1 MKLQKLIIENIA
13 SIEKACIDFEH
24 GPLGED
30 SIFLICGP
38 TGAGKSTLLDA
49 VCLALYNTT
58 PRLKQAANERYLD
71 ENDSFSGTGEVSID
85 DSRMLMRRDSVS
97 AQVELW
103 FTDAAGDALRAMW
116 SVARARNK
124 AGGKIQK
131 VVWTLSLQD
140 GTPLTNKSTETRTE
154 IERRIGLTFE
164 QFCRT
169 TLLAQGEF
177 TKFLKS
183 KEEEKSNILEKL
195 TGTEIYSRISREI
208 YVMKTEKEAELQ
220 ELKAQTGGIVLLTD
234 EELAALQTEQR
245 QVTEETATLR
255 TQLKQEQDLRK
266 WLTDEQKLAHDLEET
281 GKALQAL
288 TERVESDDYKRNK
301 SLLDDW
307 DRTADV
313 RFQWTE
319 QVALRQRIRTS
330 EEELEQLKEKYRLLS
345 TGLGQLER
353 MQVQCREQW
362 EACETYLSGV
372 QEKVPVY
379 ESLQSLSA
387 LSDQIQH
394 ALQQLEDYRKEKAHK
409 AEIHQKTQ
417 EVRQGATASYEQARK
432 VAEEKQQEVAACR
445 MQLEDLQVEELRQKK
460 QEADA
465 RLDGWQKLREAL
477 SVRAEKEQ
485 AWLDVQKNRKT
496 LQDDCRQQQQTVA
509 QLKAQA
515 EVCRKEKEE
524 VQQVYDKQRMSCEDW
539 AREARA
545 RLSKGDVCP
554 VCGKEVGDD
563 LKSEAHFVSLLEPV
577 RALLEEKARRAE
589 EVLTALARAEAEVR
603 SLMRLEEMEAKKE
616 TIAKEN
622 YSLAEKTV
630 TDMPLYAT
638 VKEADEVV
646 SQVEQA
652 LSAQLEVCDRLEAL
666 WKQAEEGQQRLNHLT
681 KEREELTT
689 ASEQWHRKVEEADKA
704 VSRLETE
711 LRMLEEALSRE
722 ALTISQC
729 VEKGETLIV
738 FTPWQEAWK
747 TDRENFIT
755 ALKKETSRYVEQQTR
770 REQLSHKVESL
781 ASQVEQVQSVRQSI
795 LSELPDWGQATAKTI
810 PDGPCP
816 EGLPGQWNALN
827 TSVLSVCHSIK
838 TSQKLR
844 EEKSAGVEAF
854 LVGHPEISREYLEKL
869 AGLEVEKVNMAR
881 RTLQKLDNDLTS
893 RRAEMERVGR
903 ELTQHRAQ
911 RPSETEGMTL
921 AAVEETISRLEEQ
934 QTGKLA
940 RLGAIAQMLGH
951 HEECLQRIRKVKEQ
965 IEVKQKEVDN
975 WAGVAALF
983 GSADGKKFRNIAQ
996 SYVLRQ
1002 LLAGANHY
1010 LSRLTDRYRM
1020 ECPPGGLTILLRD
1033 EYQGGVKRPTSTISG
1048 GESFLVSLA
1057 LALGLSSL
1065 NRKSLSVDVLFI
1077 DEGFGTLD
1085 SDYLNTVMEALEKLH
1100 QIGGKKVGIISH
1112 VEALRE
1118 RIATQIHVERV
1129 NHTLSRVEVVNT
1141 MGNM

>member
-13 SIEKACIDFEH
+13 SIEKACIDFAH

-58 PRLKQAANERYLD
+58 PRLKQAANERYQD
-71 ENDSFSGTGEVSID
+71 ENDSFSGQTEGVSID

-103 FTDAAGDALRAMW
+103 FTDAAGEALRAVW

-140 GTPLTNKSTETRTE
+140 GTPLTNKSTETRAE

-220 ELKAQTGGIVLLTD
+220 ELKAQTGGIVLLGD
-234 EELAALQTEQR
+234 EELAGLQAEQT
-245 QVTEETATLR
+245 QVTAETTALR
-255 TQLKQEQDLRK
+255 KELKQWQDLRK
-266 WLTDEQKLAHDLEET
+266 WMTDEQKLVLAQEEA
-281 GKALQAL
+281 GKALQAV
-288 TERVESDDYKRNK
+288 TERVESEGYRRNK
-301 SLLDDW
+301 ALLDDW

-319 QVALRQRIRTS
+319 QATLQQRVRTA
-330 EEELEQLKEKYRLLS
+330 EEELARLAQKYHALNGEYVR
-345 TGLGQLER
+345 LER
-353 MQVQCREQW
+353 MRDRSRE
-362 EACETYLSGV
+362 ELAACEDFFAGV

-379 ESLQSLSA
+379 EAVQSLTA
-387 LSDQIQH
+387 LSDQIRRSLQVTEDCRKEQGRKGAEQRKMAEARQKAAAAYEEARKIEEKKQAEVTACRTQLE
-394 ALQQLEDYRKEKAHK
+394 ALQPEKL
-409 AEIHQKTQ
+409 
-417 EVRQGATASYEQARK
+417 RR
-432 VAEEKQQEVAACR
+432 EKQAA
-445 MQLEDLQVEELRQKK
+445 DT
-460 QEADA
+460 
-465 RLDGWQKLREAL
+465 RLGDWKALREAL
-477 SVRAEKEQ
+477 ALRMEKEK
-485 AWLDVQKNRKT
+485 AWLEVQQNRKA
-496 LQDDCRQQQQTVA
+496 LQDEGRRQQQAVEE
-509 QLKAQA
+509 LKAQA
-515 EVCRKEKEE
+515 EAFRREKEE
-524 VQQVYDKQRMSCEDW
+524 VQQVYDKQQMACTDW

-545 RLSKGDVCP
+545 QLSKGDVCP
-554 VCGKEVGDD
+554 VCGRPVDED
-563 LKSEAHFVSLLEPV
+563 LGNEAHFVSLLEPV
-577 RALLEEKARRAE
+577 RALLEEKTRRVE
-589 EVLTALARAEAEVR
+589 EALAAQARAEAEVR
-603 SLMRLEEMEAKKE
+603 SLARLEAMEAKKE
-616 TIAKEN
+616 TAAEAAFRQAEAAVQQLP
-622 YSLAEKTV
+622 LAAVV
-630 TDMPLYAT
+630 TDT
-638 VKEADEVV
+638 ADGLA
-646 SQVEQA
+646 QVEQG
-652 LSAQLEVCDRLEAL
+652 LLAQQEVCARLEAQ
-666 WKQAEEGQQRLNHLT
+666 WQQVEDGQQQLNRLT
-681 KEREELTT
+681 KAREALT
-689 ASEQWHRKVEEADKA
+689 ANREQWHRQVEEADKVA
-704 VSRLETE
+704 SRLEAE
-711 LRMLEEALSRE
+711 LRMLGETLSRE
-722 ALTISQC
+722 QLTVSEC
-729 VEKGETLIV
+729 VEKGEALVT
-738 FTPWQEAWK
+738 FSPWKADWQTDQEGFMA
-747 TDRENFIT
+747 RLQEE
-755 ALKKETSRYVEQQTR
+755 AARYAERLVEKDK
-770 REQLSHKVESL
+770 LSHQVESL
-781 ASQVEQVQSVRQSI
+781 TGQRNQVQEVRQSI
-795 LSELPDWGQATAKTI
+795 WTVLPVWKQIEEEAV
-810 PDGPCP
+810 PESSCP
-816 EGLPGQWNALN
+816 EGLPAQWNVLYTA
-827 TSVLSVCHSIK
+827 VLSVCHAMQ
-838 TSQKLR
+838 TSQKLA
-844 EEKSAGVEAF
+844 EEKKEGVEAF
-854 LVGHPEISREYLEKL
+854 LTTHPEISREYLEKL
-869 AGLEVEKVNMAR
+869 AGLEVEKVSQAR
-881 RTLQKLDNDLTS
+881 RALQKLDNELTTCQ
-893 RRAEMERVGR
+893 AERERIAR
-903 ELTQHRAQ
+903 ELLAHRAQ
-911 RPSETEGMTL
+911 RPQEMEAVTPEV
-921 AAVEETISRLEEQ
+921 VEETITRQESQLTE
-934 QTGKLA
+934 KVS
-940 RLGAIAQMLGH
+940 RLGALAQMRQH
-951 HEECLQRIRKVKEQ
+951 HEEGLQRIRQLKEQ
-965 IEVKQKEVDN
+965 IEEKQKEVDS

-1010 LSRLTDRYRM
+1010 LRRLTDRYRM

-1085 SDYLNTVMEALEKLH
+1085 SDYLNTVMESLEKLH

-1129 NHTLSRVEVVNT
+1129 NHTLSRVEVVSRE
-1141 MGNM
+1141 

>member
-71 ENDSFSGTGEVSID
+71 ESDSFSGTGEVSID

-103 FTDAAGDALRAMW
+103 FTDAAGDALRAVW

-234 EELAALQTEQR
+234 EELAALQAEQR

-266 WLTDEQKLAHDLEET
+266 WMTDEQKLVHDLEET

-288 TERVESDDYKRNK
+288 TERVESEDYKRNK

-319 QVALRQRIRTS
+319 QVALQQRIRTS
-330 EEELEQLKEKYRLLS
+330 EKELEQLKEKYRSLS
-345 TGLGQLER
+345 ASLGQLER

-362 EACETYLSGV
+362 AACETYLSSV

-387 LSDQIQH
+387 LSDQIQR
-394 ALQQLEDYRKEKAHK
+394 ALQQSEDYRKEKAHK
-409 AEIHQKTQ
+409 AAIHQKTL
-417 EVRQGATASYEQARK
+417 EVRQGATASYEQAQK

-445 MQLEDLQVEELRQKK
+445 TQLEDLQVEELRQKK

-465 RLDGWQKLREAL
+465 RLDGWKKLR
-477 SVRAEKEQ
+477 
-485 AWLDVQKNRKT
+485 
-496 LQDDCRQQQQTVA
+496 
-509 QLKAQA
+509 
-515 EVCRKEKEE
+515 
-524 VQQVYDKQRMSCEDW
+524 
-539 AREARA
+539 
-545 RLSKGDVCP
+545 
-554 VCGKEVGDD
+554 
-563 LKSEAHFVSLLEPV
+563 
-577 RALLEEKARRAE
+577 
-589 EVLTALARAEAEVR
+589 
-603 SLMRLEEMEAKKE
+603 
-616 TIAKEN
+616 
-622 YSLAEKTV
+622 
-630 TDMPLYAT
+630 
-638 VKEADEVV
+638 
-646 SQVEQA
+646 
-652 LSAQLEVCDRLEAL
+652 
-666 WKQAEEGQQRLNHLT
+666 
-681 KEREELTT
+681 
-689 ASEQWHRKVEEADKA
+689 
-704 VSRLETE
+704 
-711 LRMLEEALSRE
+711 EALSRE
-722 ALTISQC
+722 ALTVFQC

-755 ALKKETSRYVEQQTR
+755 ALKKETDRYVEQQTR
-770 REQLSHKVESL
+770 REQLSHRVESL
-781 ASQVEQVQSVRQSI
+781 ASQVEQVQSVRQAI
-795 LSELPDWGQATAKTI
+795 LSELPAWEQETAETI

-816 EGLPGQWNALN
+816 EGLSGQWNALN
-827 TSVLSVCHSIK
+827 TSVLSVCHAIK

-844 EEKSAGVEAF
+844 EEKRAGVEAF

-903 ELTQHRAQ
+903 ELAQHRAQ

-921 AAVEETISRLEEQ
+921 AAVEETIFRLEEQ

-940 RLGAIAQMLGH
+940 RLGAIAQMLAH
-951 HEECLQRIRKVKEQ
+951 HEECLRRIRKVKEQ

>member
-71 ENDSFSGTGEVSID
+71 ESDSFSGTGEVSID

-103 FTDAAGDALRAMW
+103 FTDAAGDALRAVW

-234 EELAALQTEQR
+234 EELAALQAEQR

-266 WLTDEQKLAHDLEET
+266 WMTDEQKLAHDLEET

-288 TERVESDDYKRNK
+288 TERVESEDYKRNK

-319 QVALRQRIRTS
+319 QAALQQRIRTS
-330 EEELEQLKEKYRLLS
+330 EEELEQLKEKYRSLS
-345 TGLGQLER
+345 AGLGQLER

-362 EACETYLSGV
+362 VACETYLTGV
-372 QEKVPVY
+372 QEKMPVY

-387 LSDQIQH
+387 LSDQIQR
-394 ALQQLEDYRKEKAHK
+394 ALQQSEDYRKEKAHK
-409 AEIHQKTQ
+409 AAIHQKTL
-417 EVRQGATASYEQARK
+417 EVRQGATASYEQAQK

-445 MQLEDLQVEELRQKK
+445 TQLEDLQVEELRQKK
-460 QEADA
+460 QEADV
-465 RLDGWQKLREAL
+465 RLDEWKKLREAL
-477 SVRAEKEQ
+477 SVRAEKEE

-616 TIAKEN
+616 TIAKDA
-622 YSLAEKTV
+622 YSLAEKAV
-630 TDMPLYAT
+630 ADMPLYAT

-652 LSAQLEVCDRLEAL
+652 LSAQLEVCDRLEVQ
-666 WKQAEEGQQRLNHLT
+666 WKQAEEGQQRLNRLT
-681 KEREELTT
+681 KEREKLATV
-689 ASEQWHRKVEEADKA
+689 SEQWHRKVEEADKA

-722 ALTISQC
+722 TLTVSQC
-729 VEKGETLIV
+729 MEKGETLIV

-755 ALKKETSRYVEQQTR
+755 ALKKETDQYVEQQTR
-770 REQLSHKVESL
+770 REQLSHRVESL
-781 ASQVEQVQSVRQSI
+781 ASQVEQVQSVRQAI
-795 LSELPDWGQATAKTI
+795 LSELPAWGQETAETI

-827 TSVLSVCHSIK
+827 TSVLSVCHAIK

-903 ELTQHRAQ
+903 ELAQHRAQ

-921 AAVEETISRLEEQ
+921 ATVEETISRLEEQ

-940 RLGAIAQMLGH
+940 RFGAIAQMLAH

>member
-71 ENDSFSGTGEVSID
+71 ESDSFSGTGEVSID

-103 FTDAAGDALRAMW
+103 FTDAAGDALRAVW

-234 EELAALQTEQR
+234 EELAALQAEQR

-266 WLTDEQKLAHDLEET
+266 WMTDEQKLAHDLEET
-281 GKALQAL
+281 GKTLQTL
-288 TERVESDDYKRNK
+288 TERVESEDYKRNK

-319 QVALRQRIRTS
+319 QAALQQRIRTS
-330 EEELEQLKEKYRLLS
+330 EEELEQLKEKYRSLS
-345 TGLGQLER
+345 VGLGQLER

-362 EACETYLSGV
+362 AACETYLSSV

-387 LSDQIQH
+387 LSDQIQR
-394 ALQQLEDYRKEKAHK
+394 ALQQSEDYRKEKAHK
-409 AEIHQKTQ
+409 AAIHQKTL
-417 EVRQGATASYEQARK
+417 EVRHGATVSYEQVQK
-432 VAEEKQQEVAACR
+432 VAEEKQQEVAVCR

-465 RLDGWQKLREAL
+465 QLDGWKKLREAL

-554 VCGKEVGDD
+554 VCGKEVGND
-563 LKSEAHFVSLLEPV
+563 LKNEAHFVSLLEPI

-616 TIAKEN
+616 TIAKEA

-630 TDMPLYAT
+630 TDMPLYAM

-652 LSAQLEVCDRLEAL
+652 LSAQQKVCGRLEAL
-666 WKQAEEGQQRLNHLT
+666 WKQAEEGQQRLNRLT

-689 ASEQWHRKVEEADKA
+689 ACEQWHRKVEEADKA

-722 ALTISQC
+722 ALTVSQC

-755 ALKKETSRYVEQQTR
+755 ALKKETDRYVEQQTR
-770 REQLSHKVESL
+770 REQLSHRVESL

-795 LSELPDWGQATAKTI
+795 LSELPAWGQETAETI

-827 TSVLSVCHSIK
+827 TSVLSVCHAIK

-903 ELTQHRAQ
+903 ELAQHRAQ

-940 RLGAIAQMLGH
+940 RLGAIAQMLAH

>member
-13 SIEKACIDFEH
+13 SIEKACIDFAH

-58 PRLKQAANERYLD
+58 PRLKQAANERYQD
-71 ENDSFSGTGEVSID
+71 ENDSFSGQTEGVSID

-103 FTDAAGDALRAMW
+103 FTDAAGEALRAVW

-140 GTPLTNKSTETRTE
+140 GTPLTNKSTETRAE

-220 ELKAQTGGIVLLTD
+220 ELKAQTGGIVLLGD
-234 EELAALQTEQR
+234 EELAALQGEQT
-245 QVTEETATLR
+245 QVTAETTALR
-255 TQLKQEQDLRK
+255 KELKQWQDLRK
-266 WLTDEQKLAHDLEET
+266 WMTDEQKLVLAQEEA
-281 GKALQAL
+281 GKALQAV
-288 TERVESDDYKRNK
+288 TERVESEGYRRNK
-301 SLLDDW
+301 ALLEDW
-307 DRTADV
+307 DRTTDV

-319 QVALRQRIRTS
+319 QATLQQRIRTV
-330 EEELEQLKEKYRLLS
+330 EEELARLAQKYHALNGEYVR
-345 TGLGQLER
+345 LER
-353 MQVQCREQW
+353 VRDRSRKELA
-362 EACETYLSGV
+362 ACEDFLAGV

-379 ESLQSLSA
+379 EAVQSLTA
-387 LSDQIQH
+387 LSDQIRRSLQVTEDCRKEQDRKGAEQRKMAEARQKAAAAYEEARKIEEKKQAEVTACRTQLE
-394 ALQQLEDYRKEKAHK
+394 ALQPEKL
-409 AEIHQKTQ
+409 
-417 EVRQGATASYEQARK
+417 RR
-432 VAEEKQQEVAACR
+432 EKQAA
-445 MQLEDLQVEELRQKK
+445 DT
-460 QEADA
+460 
-465 RLDGWQKLREAL
+465 RLGDWKALREAL
-477 SVRAEKEQ
+477 ALRMEKEK
-485 AWLDVQKNRKT
+485 AWLEVQQNRKA
-496 LQDDCRQQQQTVA
+496 LQDEGRRQQQAVEE
-509 QLKAQA
+509 LKAQA
-515 EVCRKEKEE
+515 EAFRREKEE
-524 VQQVYDKQRMSCEDW
+524 VQQVYDKQQMACTDW

-554 VCGKEVGDD
+554 VCGRPVEED
-563 LKSEAHFVSLLEPV
+563 LENEAHFVSLLEPV
-577 RALLEEKARRAE
+577 RVLLAEKTRRTE
-589 EVLTALARAEAEVR
+589 EVLAALARAEAEVR
-603 SLMRLEEMEAKKE
+603 ALTRQEAMEAKKE
-616 TIAKEN
+616 TA
-622 YSLAEKTV
+622 AEVAFRQAEAAVKQQPLVAAV
-630 TDMPLYAT
+630 T
-638 VKEADEVV
+638 EAADGMA
-646 SQVEQA
+646 QVEQA
-652 LSAQLEVCDRLEAL
+652 LQAQQEVCGRLDIQ
-666 WKQAEEGQQRLNHLT
+666 WQQAEELQQRLNGLT
-681 KEREELTT
+681 KAREALT
-689 ASEQWHRKVEEADKA
+689 ADREQWHRKVEEADKG
-704 VSRLETE
+704 VSRLEAE
-711 LRMLEEALSRE
+711 LRMLEEALARE
-722 ALTISQC
+722 RLTVSQC
-729 VEKGETLIV
+729 MEKGEALVTFV
-738 FTPWQEAWK
+738 PWKADWQ
-747 TDRENFIT
+747 TGREEFIT
-755 ALKKETSRYVEQQTR
+755 RLQEEVVRYAERQKEKERLAHQ
-770 REQLSHKVESL
+770 VESL
-781 ASQVEQVQSVRQSI
+781 TGQQNQVEEIRLSI
-795 LSELPDWGQATAKTI
+795 WTVCPAWKETDGEAV

-816 EGLPGQWNALN
+816 EGLPGRWNALHAA
-827 TSVLSVCHSIK
+827 VLSACQALQ
-838 TSQKLR
+838 TSRKLA
-844 EEKSAGVEAF
+844 EEKRAGVEAF
-854 LVGHPEISREYLEKL
+854 LAAHPEISGEYLEKL
-869 AGLEVEKVNMAR
+869 VGLELEKVQTAR
-881 RTLQKLDNDLTS
+881 RTLQKLDNELAAC
-893 RRAEMERVGR
+893 RAEKERVAR
-903 ELTQHRAQ
+903 ELEGHRAQ
-911 RPSETEGMTL
+911 RPQDMEAVTPEV
-921 AAVEETISRLEEQ
+921 VEETMARREEAL
-934 QTGKLA
+934 TAKVS
-940 RLGAIAQMLGH
+940 RLGAIAQVLAH
-951 HEECLQRIRKVKEQ
+951 QEEGLQRIRKLKEQ
-965 IEVKQKEVDN
+965 IEVKQKEVDS
-975 WAGVAALF
+975 WVGVAALF

-1085 SDYLNTVMEALEKLH
+1085 NDYLNTVMESLERLH

-1129 NHTLSRVEVVNT
+1129 NHTLSRVEVVSRE
-1141 MGNM
+1141 

>member
-13 SIEKACIDFEH
+13 SIEKACIDFEY

-103 FTDAAGDALRAMW
+103 FTDAAGDALRAVW

-281 GKALQAL
+281 GKALQSL
-288 TERVESDDYKRNK
+288 TERVESEDYKRNK

-319 QVALRQRIRTS
+319 QVALQQRIRTS
-330 EEELEQLKEKYRLLS
+330 EEELEQLKEKYRSLS
-345 TGLGQLER
+345 VGLGQLER

-379 ESLQSLSA
+379 ESLQSLLA
-387 LSDQIQH
+387 LSDQIQR
-394 ALQQLEDYRKEKAHK
+394 ALQQSEDYRKEKAHK
-409 AEIHQKTQ
+409 AAMHQKTL

-432 VAEEKQQEVAACR
+432 VAEEKQQEVAVCR
-445 MQLEDLQVEELRQKK
+445 TQLEDLQVEELRQKK

-465 RLDGWQKLREAL
+465 RLDGWKKLREAL

-496 LQDDCRQQQQTVA
+496 LQDDCRKQQQTVA

-563 LKSEAHFVSLLEPV
+563 LKSEVHFVSLLEPV

-616 TIAKEN
+616 TTAKEA

-646 SQVEQA
+646 SQVEHA
-652 LSAQLEVCDRLEAL
+652 LSAQQEVCDRLEAL
-666 WKQAEEGQQRLNHLT
+666 WKQAEEGQQRLNRLT

-689 ASEQWHRKVEEADKA
+689 ACEQWHRKVEEADKA

-722 ALTISQC
+722 ALTVSQC

-781 ASQVEQVQSVRQSI
+781 ASQVEHVQSVRQSI
-795 LSELPDWGQATAKTI
+795 LSELPDWRQATPETI

-816 EGLPGQWNALN
+816 EGLPGQWNVLS
-827 TSVLSVCHSIK
+827 TSVLSVCHAIK

-854 LVGHPEISREYLEKL
+854 LVDHPEISREYLGKL

-893 RRAEMERVGR
+893 RRAEMER

-921 AAVEETISRLEEQ
+921 ATVEETISRLEEQ

-940 RLGAIAQMLGH
+940 RLGAIAQMLAH
-951 HEECLQRIRKVKEQ
+951 HDECLQRIRKVKEQ

-996 SYVLRQ
+996 SYVLRL

-1065 NRKSLSVDVLFI
+1065 NRKSLSVDMLFI

>member
-13 SIEKACIDFEH
+13 SIEKACIDFAH

-58 PRLKQAANERYLD
+58 PRLKQAANERYQD
-71 ENDSFSGTGEVSID
+71 ENDSFSGQTEGVSID

-97 AQVELW
+97 ARVELW
-103 FTDAAGDALRAMW
+103 FTDAAGEALQAVW

-131 VVWTLSLQD
+131 VVWTLALQD
-140 GTPLTNKSTETRTE
+140 GTPLTNKSTETRAE

-220 ELKAQTGGIVLLTD
+220 ELKAQTGGIVLLND
-234 EELAALQTEQR
+234 EQLAALEAEQV
-245 QVTEETATLR
+245 QVTADITILR
-255 TQLKQEQDLRK
+255 AQLRQWQDFRK
-266 WLTDEQKLAHDLEET
+266 WMADEQKLVHEQEET
-281 GKALQAL
+281 GKALQAV
-288 TERVESDDYKRNK
+288 TERVESNEYKRNK
-301 SLLDDW
+301 ALLEDW

-313 RFQWTE
+313 RYQWTE
-319 QVALRQRIRTS
+319 QAALQQRIRTA
-330 EEELEQLKEKYRLLS
+330 EAELGQLSQQYCALNRS
-345 TGLGQLER
+345 YGQLER
-353 MQVQCREQW
+353 MLDRCREQQA
-362 EACETYLSGV
+362 ACETFLSSV

-379 ESLQSLSA
+379 ESVQLLAA
-387 LSDQIQH
+387 LSDQMQR
-394 ALQQLEDYRKEKAHK
+394 ALQVM
-409 AEIHQKTQ
+409 AECQK
-417 EVRQGATASYEQARK
+417 EQARK
-432 VAEEKQQEVAACR
+432 EEARRKTAEARQKASVAYEEARKIEEEKQAEVTACR
-445 MQLEDLQVEELRQKK
+445 AQLEALQPEKLRKEK
-460 QEADA
+460 LEADA
-465 RLDGWQKLREAL
+465 RLGDWKALREAL
-477 SVRAEKEQ
+477 TVRMEKEK
-485 AWLDVQKNRKT
+485 AWQEVQQSRKT
-496 LQDDCRQQQQTVA
+496 LQEEGQRQQQALDT
-509 QLKAQA
+509 LKAQA
-515 EVCRKEKEE
+515 EACRKEKEE

-554 VCGKEVGDD
+554 VCGRPVDKD
-563 LKSEAHFVSLLEPV
+563 LENEAHFVSLLEPV
-577 RALLEEKARRAE
+577 RALLEEKTRRTDE
-589 EVLTALARAEAEVR
+589 ALAAQARAEAEVR
-603 SLMRLEEMEAKKE
+603 SLARLETMETKKE
-616 TIAKEN
+616 TAAEAAFRQAEAAVQQLP
-622 YSLAEKTV
+622 LAATV
-630 TDMPLYAT
+630 TDT
-638 VKEADEVV
+638 ADGMA
-646 SQVEQA
+646 QVEQA
-652 LSAQLEVCDRLEAL
+652 LQAQQEICARLDTQ
-666 WKQAEEGQQRLNHLT
+666 WQQAEEGQQLLNRLT
-681 KEREELTT
+681 KARETLT
-689 ASEQWHRKVEEADKA
+689 ASREQWHRQVEEADKA
-704 VSRLETE
+704 ASRLEAE
-711 LRMLEEALSRE
+711 LRMLAETLSRE
-722 ALTISQC
+722 QLTVSQC
-729 VEKGETLIV
+729 VEKGEALVT
-738 FTPWQEAWK
+738 FAPWK
-747 TDRENFIT
+747 TDWQTDREGFVARLQEEVARYT
-755 ALKKETSRYVEQQTR
+755 ERLTEKEK
-770 REQLSHKVESL
+770 LSHRVEAL
-781 ASQVEQVQSVRQSI
+781 TTQRNQVQEVRQSI
-795 LSELPDWGQATAKTI
+795 WTVCPAWKQIEEEAV

-816 EGLPGQWNALN
+816 EELPVQWNALH
-827 TSVLSVCHSIK
+827 TSVLSVCHAMQ
-838 TSQKLR
+838 TSQKLA
-844 EEKSAGVEAF
+844 EEKKVGVEVF
-854 LVGHPEISREYLEKL
+854 LTAHPEISREYLGQL
-869 AGLEVEKVNMAR
+869 AGLATEKVNLAR
-881 RTLQKLDNDLTS
+881 RTLQKLDNELTT
-893 RRAEMERVGR
+893 RRAETERVSR
-903 ELTQHRAQ
+903 ELSAHRAQ
-911 RPSETEGMTL
+911 RPQGMEEVTPEV
-921 AAVEETISRLEEQ
+921 VEEAITRQETQLTEKVS
-934 QTGKLA
+934 
-940 RLGAIAQMLGH
+940 RLGALTQMRQH
-951 HEECLQRIRKVKEQ
+951 HEEGLQRMQQLKDQMEA
-965 IEVKQKEVDN
+965 KQKEVDS
-975 WAGVAALF
+975 WSGVSALF

-1085 SDYLNTVMEALEKLH
+1085 SDYLNTVMESLERLH

-1129 NHTLSRVEVVNT
+1129 NHTLSRVEVVSRE
-1141 MGNM
+1141 

>member
-13 SIEKACIDFEH
+13 SIEKASIDFEH

-71 ENDSFSGTGEVSID
+71 ENDSFSGTTEEVSID

-97 AQVELW
+97 ARVELW
-103 FTDAAGDALRAMW
+103 FTDAAGEALLAVW

-124 AGGKIQK
+124 IGGKIQK

-140 GTPLTNKSTETRTE
+140 GTPLTNKSTETRAE
-154 IERRIGLTFE
+154 IERHVGLTFE

-208 YVMKTEKEAELQ
+208 YAMKTEKEAELQ
-220 ELKAQTGGIVLLTD
+220 ELKAQTGGVVLLSD
-234 EELAALQTEQR
+234 EQLAALQTEQE
-245 QVTEETATLR
+245 QITAEITSLR
-255 TQLKQEQDLRK
+255 AQLKQWQDFRK
-266 WLTDEQKLAHDLEET
+266 WMADKQKLVHEWNEAE
-281 GKALQAL
+281 KAFQTV
-288 TERVESDDYKRNK
+288 TERVESEGYKRNK
-301 SLLDDW
+301 QLLDDW
-307 DRTADV
+307 DRTSDV

-319 QVALRQRIRTS
+319 QAALQQRIRTS
-330 EEELEQLKEKYRLLS
+330 EAE
-345 TGLGQLER
+345 LGQLSQKYRALNRDYGRLER
-353 MQVQCREQW
+353 MLDRCREQQT
-362 EACETYLSGV
+362 ACETFLAGV

-379 ESLQSLSA
+379 ESVQSLAA
-387 LSDQIQH
+387 LSDQMQRSLQVMAECEKEQH
-394 ALQQLEDYRKEKAHK
+394 RKE
-409 AEIHQKTQ
+409 EDRQKTA
-417 EVRQGATASYEQARK
+417 EARQKALAAYEEARK
-432 VAEEKQQEVAACR
+432 VEEEKQAEVTACR
-445 MQLEDLQVEELRQKK
+445 TQLEALQPEKLRKEK

-465 RLDGWQKLREAL
+465 RLGDWKALREAL
-477 SVRAEKEQ
+477 TVRMEKEK
-485 AWLDVQKNRKT
+485 AWLEVQQNRKT
-496 LQDDCRQQQQTVA
+496 LQEDGQRQQQALET
-509 QLKAQA
+509 LKVQA
-515 EVCRKEKEE
+515 EACRKEKEE

-554 VCGKEVGDD
+554 VCGRPVDED
-563 LKSEAHFVSLLEPV
+563 LGNEAHFVSLLEPV
-577 RALLEEKARRAE
+577 RALLEEKTRRTDE
-589 EVLTALARAEAEVR
+589 ALAAQARAEAEVR
-603 SLMRLEEMEAKKE
+603 SLARLEAMEEKKE
-616 TIAKEN
+616 MA
-622 YSLAEKTV
+622 AEAAFRQTEAAV
-630 TDMPLYAT
+630 QQLPLAT
-638 VKEADEVV
+638 VVTGAADGLV
-646 SQVEQA
+646 QVEQG
-652 LSAQLEVCDRLEAL
+652 LLAQQEVCARLETQ
-666 WKQAEEGQQRLNHLT
+666 WQQVEEGQQQLNRLT
-681 KEREELTT
+681 KAREALT
-689 ASEQWHRKVEEADKA
+689 ANREQWHRQVEEADKVA
-704 VSRLETE
+704 SRLEAE
-711 LRMLEEALSRE
+711 LRMLGETLSRE
-722 ALTISQC
+722 QLTVSQC
-729 VEKGETLIV
+729 REKGEFLVT
-738 FTPWQEAWK
+738 FAPWK
-747 TDRENFIT
+747 TDWQADRKGFVARLQEE
-755 ALKKETSRYVEQQTR
+755 AARYAERLVEKDK
-770 REQLSHKVESL
+770 LSHQVESL
-781 ASQVEQVQSVRQSI
+781 TGQRNQVQEIRQSI
-795 LSELPDWGQATAKTI
+795 WTILPAWKQIEEEAV
-810 PDGPCP
+810 PEGPCP
-816 EGLPGQWNALN
+816 EGLPAQWNALY
-827 TSVLSVCHSIK
+827 TAVLSVCHAMQ
-838 TSQKLR
+838 TSQKLV
-844 EEKSAGVEAF
+844 EEKKKGVEAF
-854 LVGHPEISREYLEKL
+854 LTAHPEISREHLEKL
-869 AGLEVEKVNMAR
+869 AGLEVEKVSLAR
-881 RTLQKLDNDLTS
+881 RTLQKLDNELTTC
-893 RRAEMERVGR
+893 RAERERIDR
-903 ELTQHRAQ
+903 ELSAHRAQ
-911 RPSETEGMTL
+911 RPQEMEAVTPEV
-921 AAVEETISRLEEQ
+921 VEETITRQESQLTE
-934 QTGKLA
+934 KVS
-940 RLGAIAQMLGH
+940 RLGALAQMRQH
-951 HEECLQRIRKVKEQ
+951 HEEGLQRIRQLKEQ
-965 IEVKQKEVDN
+965 IEEKQKEVDS

-1085 SDYLNTVMEALEKLH
+1085 SDYLNTVMESLEKLH

-1129 NHTLSRVEVVNT
+1129 NHTLSRVEVVSRE
-1141 MGNM
+1141 

>member
-1 MKLQKLIIENIA
+1 M
-13 SIEKACIDFEH
+13 
-24 GPLGED
+24 
-30 SIFLICGP
+30 
-38 TGAGKSTLLDA
+38 
-49 VCLALYNTT
+49 CLALYNTT

-103 FTDAAGDALRAMW
+103 FTDAAGDALRAVW

-220 ELKAQTGGIVLLTD
+220 ELKVQTGGIVLLTD
-234 EELAALQTEQR
+234 EELAALQAEQR

-288 TERVESDDYKRNK
+288 TERVESEDYKRNK

-319 QVALRQRIRTS
+319 QVALQQRIRTS
-330 EEELEQLKEKYRLLS
+330 EEELEQLKEKYRSLS
-345 TGLGQLER
+345 VGLGQLER

-362 EACETYLSGV
+362 AACETYLTGV

-387 LSDQIQH
+387 LSDQIQR
-394 ALQQLEDYRKEKAHK
+394 AFQQSEDYRKEKAHK
-409 AEIHQKTQ
+409 AAMHQKTLK
-417 EVRQGATASYEQARK
+417 VRQEATASYEQARK
-432 VAEEKQQEVAACR
+432 VAEEKQQEVAVCR
-445 MQLEDLQVEELRQKK
+445 MRLEDLQVEELRQKK
-460 QEADA
+460 QEADVQ
-465 RLDGWQKLREAL
+465 LDGWKKLREAL

-496 LQDDCRQQQQTVA
+496 LQDDCRKQQQTVA

-589 EVLTALARAEAEVR
+589 EVLTALARAEAEVC

-616 TIAKEN
+616 TTAKEA
-622 YSLAEKTV
+622 YSQAEKTV

-652 LSAQLEVCDRLEAL
+652 LSAQQEVCDRLEAL
-666 WKQAEEGQQRLNHLT
+666 WKQAEEGQQRLNRLT

-689 ASEQWHRKVEEADKA
+689 ACEQWHRKVEEADKA

-722 ALTISQC
+722 ALTVSQC

-738 FTPWQEAWK
+738 FMPWQEAWK

-755 ALKKETSRYVEQQTR
+755 ALKKETNRYVEQQTR
-770 REQLSHKVESL
+770 REQLSHRVESL
-781 ASQVEQVQSVRQSI
+781 ASQVGHVQSVRQSI
-795 LSELPDWGQATAKTI
+795 LSELPAWGQETAETI

-816 EGLPGQWNALN
+816 EGLPGQWNTLN
-827 TSVLSVCHSIK
+827 TSVLSVCHAIK

-844 EEKSAGVEAF
+844 EEKSTGVEAF
-854 LVGHPEISREYLEKL
+854 LVDHPEISREYLEKL
-869 AGLEVEKVNMAR
+869 AGLEVNMAR

-903 ELTQHRAQ
+903 ELAQHRAQ

-940 RLGAIAQMLGH
+940 RLGAIAQMLAH